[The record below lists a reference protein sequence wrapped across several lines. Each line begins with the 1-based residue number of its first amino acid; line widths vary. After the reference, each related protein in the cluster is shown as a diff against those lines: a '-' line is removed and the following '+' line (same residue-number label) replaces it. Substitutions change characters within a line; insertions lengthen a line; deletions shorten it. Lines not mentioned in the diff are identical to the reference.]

1 MKPCSQRQE
10 MIARGDLLSSEDQR
24 HLTACLA
31 CAGVAMA
38 YSVLDQ
44 TLDALAPEV
53 PASFADRVMTRL
65 QNEDAPSLGRW
76 FERPWIQLALAHAGA
91 IGAAVNIA
99 RFLARVLFPSVA
111 SGGTP

>member
-10 MIARGDLLSSEDQR
+10 MIARGEVLSSEDRR
-24 HLTACLA
+24 HLRSCPA

-38 YSVLDQ
+38 YSILDQ
-44 TLDALAPEV
+44 TLDALAPDV
-53 PASFADRVMTRL
+53 PAGFADRVMTRL
-65 QNEDAPSLGRW
+65 QDEDTRAVRRW

-91 IGAAVNIA
+91 LCAAVNVA

-111 SGGTP
+111 SGGMP